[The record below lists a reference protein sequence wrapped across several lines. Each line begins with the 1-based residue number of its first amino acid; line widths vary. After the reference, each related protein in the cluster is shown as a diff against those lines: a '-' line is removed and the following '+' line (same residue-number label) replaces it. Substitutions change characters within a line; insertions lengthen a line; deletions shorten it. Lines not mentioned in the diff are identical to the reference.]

1 MTTSTLEV
9 SNVEDVLSVWESHY
23 GRLNFNNRQAF
34 RVNKDAMELTQ
45 FSTHQIDRTI
55 RLSKARY
62 LPDILRFIKKWEYQG
77 GAGGK
82 RSVKPAQISQRITF
96 DDLKKNQKIATYSCS
111 ICQAPVVGVSC
122 LCRMVY

>member
-1 MTTSTLEV
+1 MTTTTLQVSSVEEV
-9 SNVEDVLSVWESHY
+9 LHVWESHY
-23 GRLNFNNRQAF
+23 GRLSYKNREAF
-34 RVNKDAMELTQ
+34 KVNKDTKVLTQ

-62 LPDILRFIKKWEYQG
+62 LPDIVRFIKKWDYQG
-77 GAGGK
+77 GASGQ
-82 RSVKPAQISQRITF
+82 RSVKPAYISQRITF